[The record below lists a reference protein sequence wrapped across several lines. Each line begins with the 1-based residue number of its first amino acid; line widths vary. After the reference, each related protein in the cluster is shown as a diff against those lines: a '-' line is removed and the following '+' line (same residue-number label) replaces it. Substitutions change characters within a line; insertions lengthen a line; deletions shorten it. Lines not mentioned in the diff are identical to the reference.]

1 MSIVDAKKAQ
11 KIKTLNKEIIRS

>member
-1 MSIVDAKKAQ
+1 MRIVDAKKAQ